1 MIIDGVKKRLTDFS
15 GFQSIQL
22 MSGLPQG
29 GKKIKKEVRC
39 WVTQGTYFT
48 HSALLQ
54 PQWVY

>member
-29 GKKIKKEVRC
+29 GKKKIKKR
-39 WVTQGTYFT
+39 
-48 HSALLQ
+48 
-54 PQWVY
+54 

>member
-29 GKKIKKEVRC
+29 GKKKKIKKR
-39 WVTQGTYFT
+39 
-48 HSALLQ
+48 
-54 PQWVY
+54 